1 MRKRKMSVMLF
12 AMLLLVSIV
21 PYSASAASTQNDS
34 IIGGYVYN
42 PITGTTQVYYNSPAE
57 CLPDLPETCLDK
69 TPYIAPQTRGVAR
82 SFYSYSPS
90 SQKYDYA
97 NSRYKIGLTR
107 LDNSSSSS
115 PTTFSFRVEKS
126 GSCGVVVTEGLTIG
140 GETDALFAK
149 VKAEYG
155 SQISRSVSWYA
166 SQSAG
171 AETTVPAG
179 KVGTITGYVIGV
191 YSQGTATYTR
201 LNTTT
206 DELVYETIGMG
217 GLVPTNNEWNLV
229 VKIT

>member
-1 MRKRKMSVMLF
+1 MVL
-12 AMLLLVSIV
+12 AVLLVTVIM
-21 PYSASAASTQNDS
+21 PFSASAVSTEQNDA
-34 IIGGYVYN
+34 IVGGYVYN
-42 PITGTTQVYYNSPAE
+42 PITGTTQIYYSSPAE

-107 LDNSSSSS
+107 LDNSSSSV
-115 PTTFSFRVEKS
+115 PTSFSFRVEKS

-155 SQISRSVSWYA
+155 SQISRSVSWTA

-179 KVGTITGYVIGV
+179 KIGTITGYVIGV

-206 DELVYETIGMG
+206 DELVYETMGMG

-229 VKIT
+229 VSIT